1 MRIGDVVNA
10 VVTAV
15 GSYGA
20 YVQTEDGQD
29 GFLHW
34 PEISWIE
41 FDCDPRMPEDILK
54 IGQKIKLKVYGFRAD
69 GKFSGSI
76 RQLEEDG
83 DPWLKISTEQVG
95 SYVDCEILKVC
106 EWGLI
111 VRHPVNISVWCRF
124 SSGESKTGYAVGE
137 MVGITI
143 EAIDPNQG
151 IKGKIQSRKS
161 L

>member
-76 RQLEEDG
+76 RQLDEDG
-83 DPWLKISTEQVG
+83 DPWL
-95 SYVDCEILKVC
+95 
-106 EWGLI
+106 
-111 VRHPVNISVWCRF
+111 
-124 SSGESKTGYAVGE
+124 
-137 MVGITI
+137 
-143 EAIDPNQG
+143 
-151 IKGKIQSRKS
+151 
-161 L
+161 